1 MLTASDL
8 YTDTVLVRKIA
19 RIQATG
25 PDSDSESDALP
36 RGTQSPLHQ
45 EIGSD
50 DDEADGGDGRGA
62 RASRLSTQ
70 VKDERLRSTAVA
82 MVGGRPVREVSMVPA
97 TQLEA
102 QGGYIPASTAETTIV
117 DLEDEDEE
125 EDEEEEEDDDEDE
138 DEE

>member
-8 YTDTVLVRKIA
+8 YTDTILVRKIA
-19 RIQATG
+19 RIQAAG
-25 PDSDSESDALP
+25 PDSDSESETVP
-36 RGTQSPLHQ
+36 RGTQRPLHHQ
-45 EIGSD
+45 EIDS
-50 DDEADGGDGRGA
+50 DDEADGGDGRAA

-102 QGGYIPASTAETTIV
+102 QGGDIPASTAGTTIV
-117 DLEDEDEE
+117 DLEDE
-125 EDEEEEEDDDEDE
+125 EEEEDNDEDE
-138 DEE
+138 DDE